1 MIIGRS
7 AERARLREL
16 LDAARAGMSGVLVL
30 RGDPGIGKTALLEH
44 ATSCAQG
51 MRVTRVAGVEAEQEL
66 AFAALHRVLLPVLSH
81 SGCLPPP
88 QRAALDTAFGR
99 VSGPAPDRFLVG
111 LAALTLLSA
120 AAAERPLLVLCDD
133 AHWVDRESLDVLAF
147 VGRRLHADGVVMLFG
162 VRDRT
167 AAEPALSGLPDH
179 RISGL
184 PEQDALVLLAERS
197 EAHVDRV
204 IAQRIVADVGGN
216 PLAIREIAGGVPRL
230 GAGTA
235 SKPPSL
241 GRRLEDGFLRR
252 VRALSEPARAILLV
266 AAADTT
272 GDRGLVLRAAAR
284 MSPSTD
290 EGDFHAAMEQVER
303 DELLCADAAAEGT
316 PLFRHPLIRSAVYGG
331 APRSAVR
338 AAHACLAA
346 VTDPDT
352 DPDRTAW
359 HLAAA
364 ADSPDEELADR
375 LQACAE

>member
-7 AERARLREL
+7 AERTRLREL

-99 VSGPAPDRFLVG
+99 VSGPVPDRFLVG

-133 AHWVDRESLDVLAF
+133 AHWVGRESLDVLAF

-167 AAEPALSGLPDH
+167 AAEPVLSGLPDH

-184 PEQDALVLLAERS
+184 PEQDALALLAERS
-197 EAHVDRV
+197 EAYVDRV
-204 IAQRIVADVGGN
+204 IAQ
-216 PLAIREIAGGVPRL
+216 
-230 GAGTA
+230 
-235 SKPPSL
+235 
-241 GRRLEDGFLRR
+241 
-252 VRALSEPARAILLV
+252 
-266 AAADTT
+266 
-272 GDRGLVLRAAAR
+272 
-284 MSPSTD
+284 
-290 EGDFHAAMEQVER
+290 
-303 DELLCADAAAEGT
+303 
-316 PLFRHPLIRSAVYGG
+316 
-331 APRSAVR
+331 
-338 AAHACLAA
+338 
-346 VTDPDT
+346 
-352 DPDRTAW
+352 
-359 HLAAA
+359 
-364 ADSPDEELADR
+364 
-375 LQACAE
+375 